1 MHCKAD
7 DLSDAGLCDKTSET
21 KTLVVALSGQPNVG
35 KSTIF
40 NILTGL
46 SQHVGN
52 WPGKTVERKT
62 GSYVHAGHDMLLV
75 DLPGTYS
82 LTANSVEERI
92 ARDYIIHES
101 PDVVVAV
108 VDAAIPER
116 SLYLLAEMLLLP
128 VPVVLVLNMMDVAEQ
143 EGVQIEPRV
152 LQAALGIPVIP
163 MVATRNTGLT
173 EMLDAVVAIAQGTF
187 PYEPRRPTILPD
199 HEEVLSGLIAKVA
212 QHVPRPYP
220 VDWVAVKLLEGDEE
234 VMAVMERAL
243 PAPVWAEVGRTL
255 LHHEDAIL
263 DVAGARYAWIGRMVR
278 AAVVRPRVG
287 VMGLTTRLDAVLT
300 HPLWGVLALTAVLGA
315 VFLLTYTVGN
325 PIQGWL
331 ESVLG
336 LLSESVRLG
345 LQAVGSPDWIA
356 DLLSDG
362 LLGGAGM
369 VVTFMPIL
377 AIFFATLGV
386 LEDTGYMARAAYV
399 TDRFMHM
406 MGLHGKSFIPLLLG
420 FGCNVP
426 AVLGARIIDGERAR
440 VLTILLAP
448 LVPCAAQMAVVTVLG
463 AVLFG
468 NAAGLVLWALV
479 ALNLIVLAG
488 LGLLLNRW
496 ILHGEQSVFIMELPL
511 YHLPNLRTIGLYVW
525 RNILAFLQ
533 KAGSVIL
540 IASLFIWLLSYL
552 PAGGDVTQSYL
563 AMLGRS
569 LEPVGRLMGLPWP
582 MLVALLTSFVAK
594 ENMIATLGVLYGEL
608 GTTLP
613 ALLTWPSALAL
624 LVVQMLFVPCVATVA
639 AMKQELG
646 SWRWTAVGVGL
657 LLVLSLVAGI
667 LVYQGGTWIAG
678 A

>member
-1 MHCKAD
+1 
-7 DLSDAGLCDKTSET
+7 
-21 KTLVVALSGQPNVG
+21 
-35 KSTIF
+35 
-40 NILTGL
+40 
-46 SQHVGN
+46 
-52 WPGKTVERKT
+52 
-62 GSYVHAGHDMLLV
+62 
-75 DLPGTYS
+75 
-82 LTANSVEERI
+82 
-92 ARDYIIHES
+92 
-101 PDVVVAV
+101 
-108 VDAAIPER
+108 
-116 SLYLLAEMLLLP
+116 
-128 VPVVLVLNMMDVAEQ
+128 
-143 EGVQIEPRV
+143 
-152 LQAALGIPVIP
+152 
-163 MVATRNTGLT
+163 
-173 EMLDAVVAIAQGTF
+173 
-187 PYEPRRPTILPD
+187 
-199 HEEVLSGLIAKVA
+199 VA

-331 ESVLG
+331 ESVLVW
-336 LLSESVRLG
+336 LSESARLG
-345 LQAVGSPDWIA
+345 LQAVGSPAWIA